1 MERHVTPDG
10 QGRPT
15 GLLETTGE
23 DSRRRA
29 RNLHLGEIHVVRFV
43 PGTSP
48 LHRMWAGTKLVAL
61 GLLSIALLLWPSWK
75 SIGIMG
81 ALVLIAFLAAR
92 LPRGISPRLPWWLGG
107 VLAAGAVLALVSGG
121 QPDVYLGSLRV
132 GLGGL
137 GNFTRFSMVG
147 VDVLASAALLGW
159 TTPLADLSPALGRL
173 LGPLRHLRV
182 PVDELVGAIA
192 LSIRCLPLLLE
203 EARVLRA
210 ARRARR
216 PANPRSFRELGD
228 ESVEVVFGALA
239 NAIRRAREIAEAIEA
254 RGGVPTVAPETH
266 PFVGIDVLALVT
278 SAMAVSAMAVL
289 R

>member
-1 MERHVTPDG
+1 MTTTGP
-10 QGRPT
+10 GRVG
-15 GLLETTGE
+15 GLLETAGE
-23 DSRRRA
+23 GSRRRA
-29 RNLHLGEIHVVRFV
+29 RNLQLNEIHVVRFV

-48 LHRMWAGTKLVAL
+48 LHRMWAGTKLVAR
-61 GLLSIALLLWPSWK
+61 GLLSIALLVWPSWK
-75 SIGIMG
+75 SIGIVG
-81 ALVLIAFLAAR
+81 ALVLVAFLAAR

-107 VLAAGAVLALVSGG
+107 VVAAGAVLALVSGG
-121 QPDVYLGSLRV
+121 RPEAHLGSLRL

-137 GNFTRFSMVG
+137 GNFMRFSMVG

-173 LGPLRHLRV
+173 LGPLRHFRV

-216 PANPRSFRELGD
+216 PASPRSFKELGD

-266 PFVGIDVLALVT
+266 PFARVDALALVI
-278 SAMAVSAMAVL
+278 SAMAVAAMAVL

>member
-1 MERHVTPDG
+1 L
-10 QGRPT
+10 Q
-15 GLLETTGE
+15 L
-23 DSRRRA
+23 
-29 RNLHLGEIHVVRFV
+29 NEIHVVRFV

-61 GLLSIALLLWPSWK
+61 GLLSIALLVWPSWK
-75 SIGIMG
+75 SIGIVG
-81 ALVLIAFLAAR
+81 ALVLVAFLAAR

-107 VLAAGAVLALVSGG
+107 VVAAGAVLALVSGG
-121 QPDVYLGSLRV
+121 RPEAHLGSLRL

-137 GNFTRFSMVG
+137 GNFMRFSMVG

-173 LGPLRHLRV
+173 LGPLRHFRV

-216 PANPRSFRELGD
+216 PASPRSFKELGD

-266 PFVGIDVLALVT
+266 PLARVDALALVI
-278 SAMAVSAMAVL
+278 SAMAVAAMAVL

>member
-1 MERHVTPDG
+1 MTATRA
-10 QGRPT
+10 GRPEGPVEMAT
-15 GLLETTGE
+15 
-23 DSRRRA
+23 DRSYRRR
-29 RNLHLGEIHVVRFV
+29 RNLQLGEIHVVRFV
-43 PGTSP
+43 PGSSP
-48 LHRMWAGTKLVAL
+48 LHRMWAGTKLVGL
-61 GLLSIALLLWPSWK
+61 GVLSIGLLLWPSWR

-81 ALVLIAFLAAR
+81 ALMLFAFLVAR

-107 VLAAGAVLALVSGG
+107 VLLLGALLALVAGG
-121 QPDVYLGSLRV
+121 APEVHVGSLRV
-132 GLGGL
+132 GVGGL
-137 GNFTRFSMVG
+137 DNFGRFTALG
-147 VDVLASAALLGW
+147 IDVLAAAALLGW

-173 LGPLRHLRV
+173 LGPLRRLRM

-216 PANPRSFRELGD
+216 PSEARSLKELGD
-228 ESVEVVFGALA
+228 EAVEGVFGALA

-254 RGGVPTVAPETH
+254 RGGVPTPAPETH
-266 PFVGIDVLALVT
+266 PFARIDTLTLVLCAVAVA
-278 SAMAVSAMAVL
+278 AMAIL

>member
-1 MERHVTPDG
+1 MTARG
-10 QGRPT
+10 SARA
-15 GLLETTGE
+15 GLFETVGE
-23 DSRRRA
+23 RRRA
-29 RNLHLGEIHVVRFV
+29 RTLQLGDIHVVRFV

-48 LHRMWAGTKLVAL
+48 LHRLWAGTKLVAL
-61 GLLSIALLLWPSWK
+61 GLLSIGLLLWPSWK
-75 SIGIMG
+75 SIGIVG

-92 LPRGISPRLPWWLGG
+92 LPRGISPRLPWWLVG
-107 VLAAGAVLALVSGG
+107 VLLAGAALALVSGG
-121 QPDVYLGSLRV
+121 QPDVHFGSLKV

-137 GNFTRFSMVG
+137 GNFLRFSMVG

-216 PANPRSFRELGD
+216 PASPRSFRELGD

-266 PFVGIDVLALVT
+266 PFTRIDVVAVLV
-278 SAMAVSAMAVL
+278 SGMGVAAMAVL

>member
-1 MERHVTPDG
+1 MERDVTTTGP
-10 QGRPT
+10 GRVG
-15 GLLETTGE
+15 GLLETAGE
-23 DSRRRA
+23 GSRRRA
-29 RNLHLGEIHVVRFV
+29 RNLQLNEIHVVRFV

-61 GLLSIALLLWPSWK
+61 GLLSIALLVWPSWK
-75 SIGIMG
+75 SIGIVG
-81 ALVLIAFLAAR
+81 ALVLVAFLAAR

-107 VLAAGAVLALVSGG
+107 VVAAGAVLALVSGG
-121 QPDVYLGSLRV
+121 RPEAHLGSLRL

-137 GNFTRFSMVG
+137 GNFMRFSMVG

-173 LGPLRHLRV
+173 LGPLRHFRV

-216 PANPRSFRELGD
+216 PASPRSFKELGD

-266 PFVGIDVLALVT
+266 PFARVDALALVI
-278 SAMAVSAMAVL
+278 SAMAVAAMAVL

>member
-1 MERHVTPDG
+1 MTTTGP
-10 QGRPT
+10 GRVG
-15 GLLETTGE
+15 GLLETAGE
-23 DSRRRA
+23 GSRRRA
-29 RNLHLGEIHVVRFV
+29 RNLQLNEIHVVRFV

-61 GLLSIALLLWPSWK
+61 GLLSIALLVWPSWK
-75 SIGIMG
+75 SIGIVG
-81 ALVLIAFLAAR
+81 ALVLVAFLAAR

-107 VLAAGAVLALVSGG
+107 VVAAGAVLALVSGG
-121 QPDVYLGSLRV
+121 RPEAHIGSLRL

-137 GNFTRFSMVG
+137 GNFMRFSMVG

-173 LGPLRHLRV
+173 LGPLRHFRV

-216 PANPRSFRELGD
+216 PASPRSFKELGD

-266 PFVGIDVLALVT
+266 PFARIDALT
-278 SAMAVSAMAVL
+278 LAVSAMAVATMAVL

>member
-1 MERHVTPDG
+1 MTTTGP
-10 QGRPT
+10 GRVG
-15 GLLETTGE
+15 GLLETAGE
-23 DSRRRA
+23 GSRRRA
-29 RNLHLGEIHVVRFV
+29 RNLQLNEIHVVRFV

-61 GLLSIALLLWPSWK
+61 GLLSIALLVWPSWK
-75 SIGIMG
+75 SIGIVG
-81 ALVLIAFLAAR
+81 ALVLVAFLAAR

-107 VLAAGAVLALVSGG
+107 VVAAGAVLALVSGG
-121 QPDVYLGSLRV
+121 RPEAHIGSLRL

-137 GNFTRFSMVG
+137 GNFMRFSMVG

-173 LGPLRHLRV
+173 LGPLRHFRV

-216 PANPRSFRELGD
+216 PASPRSFKELGD

-266 PFVGIDVLALVT
+266 PFARVDALALVI
-278 SAMAVSAMAVL
+278 SAMAVAAMAVL

>member
-1 MERHVTPDG
+1 LERDVTTTGP
-10 QGRPT
+10 GRVG
-15 GLLETTGE
+15 GLLETAGE
-23 DSRRRA
+23 GSRRRA
-29 RNLHLGEIHVVRFV
+29 RNLQLNEIHVVRFV

-61 GLLSIALLLWPSWK
+61 GLLSIALLVWPSWK
-75 SIGIMG
+75 SIGIVG

-107 VLAAGAVLALVSGG
+107 VVAAGAVLALVSGG
-121 QPDVYLGSLRV
+121 RPEAHLGSLRL

-137 GNFTRFSMVG
+137 GNFMRFSMVG

-173 LGPLRHLRV
+173 LGPLRHFRV

-216 PANPRSFRELGD
+216 PASPRSFKELGD

-266 PFVGIDVLALVT
+266 PLARVDALALVI
-278 SAMAVSAMAVL
+278 SAMAVAAMAVL

>member
-1 MERHVTPDG
+1 VTASWPRWAGGAVATEADHSPKPA
-10 QGRPT
+10 R
-15 GLLETTGE
+15 GL
-23 DSRRRA
+23 R
-29 RNLHLGEIHVVRFV
+29 LGEIHLVRFV

-61 GLLSIALLLWPSWK
+61 GALSIALLLWPSWR

-81 ALVLIAFLAAR
+81 ALVLVAFLAAR
-92 LPRGISPRLPWWLGG
+92 LPRGISPRIPWWLGG
-107 VLAAGAVLALVSGG
+107 VLAVGVAFAVIAGGP
-121 QPDVYLGSLRV
+121 PDVHLASLKV

-137 GNFTRFSMVG
+137 DNFTRFTMVG
-147 VDVLASAALLGW
+147 IDVLAGAALLGW

-173 LGPLRHLRV
+173 LGPLRHIRV

-216 PANPRSFRELGD
+216 PAGSRSFRDLSD
-228 ESVEVVFGALA
+228 EAVEVVFGALA

-254 RGGVPTVAPETH
+254 RGGVPTIAPETH
-266 PFVGIDVLALVT
+266 PFERIDVLALAI
-278 SAMAVSAMAVL
+278 SAMAVAAMAVL

>member
-1 MERHVTPDG
+1 VTTTGP
-10 QGRPT
+10 GRVG
-15 GLLETTGE
+15 GLLETAGE
-23 DSRRRA
+23 GSRRRA
-29 RNLHLGEIHVVRFV
+29 RNLQLNEIHVVRFV

-61 GLLSIALLLWPSWK
+61 GLLSIALLVWPSWK
-75 SIGIMG
+75 SIGIVG
-81 ALVLIAFLAAR
+81 ALVLVAFLAAR

-107 VLAAGAVLALVSGG
+107 VVAAGAVLALVSGG
-121 QPDVYLGSLRV
+121 RPEAHIGSLRL

-137 GNFTRFSMVG
+137 GNFMRFSMVG

-173 LGPLRHLRV
+173 LGPLRHFRV

-216 PANPRSFRELGD
+216 PASPRSFKELGD

-266 PFVGIDVLALVT
+266 PFARVDALALVI
-278 SAMAVSAMAVL
+278 SAMAVAAMAVL